1 METVEHADSMTQA
14 LRGYKESRI
23 LSARPVEIV
32 EMLYQVAIDNL
43 EKAIRYLKTGEA
55 MERANAVSNAQ
66 EAVNELMLALDHSVG
81 ASFTR
86 TLAALYAFVQHQTI
100 AGHANQSEASFQKA
114 KAVLTTLLEG
124 WVGVR
129 EQTLA
134 AESAPVEPAPRPQA
148 EVSTYTSQPV
158 SDRSAG
164 YHQEVPVGS
173 RDWNC

>member
-1 METVEHADSMTQA
+1 METVEHADSMAQA

-43 EKAIRYLKTGEA
+43 EDAVRYLKTGEA

-86 TLAALYAFVQHQTI
+86 TLAALYAYVQHQTI
-100 AGHANQSEASFQKA
+100 VGHASQSEAAFEKA
-114 KAVLTTLLEG
+114 KAVLNTLLEG

-129 EQTLA
+129 EKTLA
-134 AESAPVEPAPRPQA
+134 SESAAVAPVARP
-148 EVSTYTSQPV
+148 ETELSTYTSQPV
-158 SDRSAG
+158 SDRSAE